1 MLLREISVEI
11 LPEVISEE
19 FCFYLDQ
26 WNTKRIVISNFNYLQ
41 QQKHEEFTQ
50 ITSRCTYLA
59 LILPLIYLPNFMYVR
74 IDALTIR

>member
-1 MLLREISVEI
+1 MLLRKISVEI

-26 WNTKRIVISNFNYLQ
+26 RNTKSIVISNFNYLQ

-50 ITSRCTYLA
+50 ITSGCTYLA